1 MATTGT
7 TNTPARQ
14 PRLLEQVREALRLRH
29 YSLRTKQAYAHW
41 VKRFVLFHG
50 KRHPREMGA
59 AEVAS
64 FLSWLAV
71 EGQVS
76 AATQGQAL
84 AALLFLYKQ
93 VLGVDLPWLDE
104 IARAKRPQRLPTV
117 LTPEEVRRLLE
128 SGQDIRTVQELLGQ
142 GFPTPPIT
150 AVQR

>member
-29 YSLRTKQAYAHW
+29 CRLRTEQAYAYW

-64 FLSWLAV
+64 FWWTPTRAFGGGIMPTSR
-71 EGQVS
+71 VS
-76 AATQGQAL
+76 SAPSNA
-84 AALLFLYKQ
+84 
-93 VLGVDLPWLDE
+93 
-104 IARAKRPQRLPTV
+104 
-117 LTPEEVRRLLE
+117 
-128 SGQDIRTVQELLGQ
+128 
-142 GFPTPPIT
+142 GF
-150 AVQR
+150 

>member
-29 YSLRTKQAYAHW
+29 YSLRTEQA
-41 VKRFVLFHG
+41 
-50 KRHPREMGA
+50 
-59 AEVAS
+59 
-64 FLSWLAV
+64 
-71 EGQVS
+71 
-76 AATQGQAL
+76 
-84 AALLFLYKQ
+84 
-93 VLGVDLPWLDE
+93 
-104 IARAKRPQRLPTV
+104 
-117 LTPEEVRRLLE
+117 PEEVRHLLE